1 MHLLTGLRI
10 YIKTQIV
17 GRLLA
22 LASKTSGLGLEHAV
36 LEPIPADLYVI
47 RVQRFF

>member
-1 MHLLTGLRI
+1 MHLLTGLCI

-22 LASKTSGLGLEHAV
+22 LASKTFGLGLGPEHAV
-36 LEPIPADLYVI
+36 LEPIPAKLCY
-47 RVQRFF
+47 

>member
-1 MHLLTGLRI
+1 MHLLTGLCI

-22 LASKTSGLGLEHAV
+22 LASKTSGLGLGLGLEHAALV
-36 LEPIPADLYVI
+36 PISDLYT
-47 RVQRFF
+47 RNT